1 MKDALE
7 LLRKYGARDVFFVA
21 AITYLYMA
29 TVKQENKIE
38 QIEARLYDCYED
50 KAQQRNLSKKYK
62 VPYQLL
68 AILPNE
74 KNNIRR
80 TRTKRQF

>member
-21 AITYLYMA
+21 SILYLYSA

-38 QIEARLYDCYED
+38 VIEARLYDCYED
-50 KAQQRNLSKKYK
+50 KAQRSANNTLRI
-62 VPYQLL
+62 PNPLL

-74 KNNIRR
+74 KTNIRH
-80 TRTKRQF
+80 TRSKRNV

>member
-21 AITYLYMA
+21 SILYLYSA

-38 QIEARLYDCYED
+38 VIEAKLYDCYED
-50 KAQQRNLSKKYK
+50 RAQRNLSKNYK
-62 VPYQLL
+62 VPNQLL

-74 KNNIRR
+74 KINIRH
-80 TRTKRQF
+80 TRAKRDV

>member
-21 AITYLYMA
+21 SILYLYSA

-38 QIEARLYDCYED
+38 VIEAKLYDCYED
-50 KAQQRNLSKKYK
+50 RAQRSANNTLRIPNQI
-62 VPYQLL
+62 L

-74 KNNIRR
+74 KNNIRHA
-80 TRTKRQF
+80 RTKRDV